1 MGIINI
7 QNIKSK
13 KNITPI
19 FLIVTLVLSVVA
31 SLCSSYIK
39 VSAIDPDARL
49 GSIFLTKN
57 SDYSLE
63 NQSLSMQYFF
73 SISMCLHFAMS
84 KEDGKSAA
92 GSKKDSFIVSGAK
105 IEPTYSQVFP
115 IANEAKVFINGS
127 ATTCAAVL
135 EKALK
140 LWGWNGPADTYVS
153 EFALKSLG
161 CTKYGNGYKCAG
173 DDSGRVKS
181 FRVSLS
187 SVFSDFNKI
196 LSDAGLYVF
205 YRTLFSGPCKGQF
218 FGTKEEIAKKDI
230 ENGEST
236 AGRFDTGWIE
246 AADNTPANPD
256 RIYTYINTPAGNTGG
271 IIKIGATYD
280 QILESTYDDMSAYP
294 NKPIPIYGKAA
305 ISTKTPD
312 SVDTIKEYTGITPQ
326 AQTVSQCQSIVIE
339 LNNKAQAYAR
349 YLEANPLIAPIPTV
363 LSNVSP
369 ATKTPQTA
377 TGDANEVA
385 SCGNQAGPMGWVA
398 CPLMSTLETF
408 NQGAWM
414 LFEGLF
420 KVEPLATNFPPAQ
433 GGGET
438 PVYQAWG
445 IMRNISNILFVIM
458 FLVLI
463 FSQITNIGID
473 NYGIK
478 KLLPKII
485 VGAILINTS
494 FLVMQLLFDV
504 TNIIG
509 AGIYDFLAKQIITG
523 TNAPSPSVLFQEILG
538 LALAGGIVVGGVA
551 VLGGAA
557 AALWMM
563 LPILFGAALALLA
576 AILTLV
582 FRLAIIP
589 MLAIVAPL
597 AFAAYLM
604 PNASSLFKKW
614 KDALTSMLMIYPLAA
629 ILFGGSLLV
638 SQILAG
644 SGFWAKLLAYIVLIM
659 PLGALPFIVSKSGAI
674 VGAASGFLTGLAAKA
689 KKPMEG
695 YAGGKRDTAKARS
708 DEEILK
714 DPNKG
719 GLFTSLRR
727 RQLTRKLADDGSK
740 KEAERNLALQ
750 GSKNLATRL
759 KDDPKFLKRYAG
771 SDPAN
776 QEKALNSARS
786 TLKELESSDLKAAT
800 DAMELNNDNPTTAVA
815 NLGLELENALKSG
828 DVLKARAARAVLAT
842 KGGAG
847 IGMIQTSIEN
857 AEKSPEGVR
866 LNSDQLGKFK
876 NDIAGSGMKGQNAI
890 LDKYSTTTNDM
901 RTTARSRDT
910 FKDLS
915 DADMATQSEVS
926 LQAALDTGA
935 LTSAQA
941 ARILDEDPSNTLRNG
956 VKPKSRAVLERARG
970 STTP

>member
-1 MGIINI
+1 
-7 QNIKSK
+7 
-13 KNITPI
+13 
-19 FLIVTLVLSVVA
+19 
-31 SLCSSYIK
+31 
-39 VSAIDPDARL
+39 
-49 GSIFLTKN
+49 
-57 SDYSLE
+57 
-63 NQSLSMQYFF
+63 
-73 SISMCLHFAMS
+73 
-84 KEDGKSAA
+84 
-92 GSKKDSFIVSGAK
+92 
-105 IEPTYSQVFP
+105 
-115 IANEAKVFINGS
+115 
-127 ATTCAAVL
+127 
-135 EKALK
+135 
-140 LWGWNGPADTYVS
+140 
-153 EFALKSLG
+153 
-161 CTKYGNGYKCAG
+161 
-173 DDSGRVKS
+173 
-181 FRVSLS
+181 
-187 SVFSDFNKI
+187 
-196 LSDAGLYVF
+196 
-205 YRTLFSGPCKGQF
+205 
-218 FGTKEEIAKKDI
+218 
-230 ENGEST
+230 
-236 AGRFDTGWIE
+236 
-246 AADNTPANPD
+246 
-256 RIYTYINTPAGNTGG
+256 
-271 IIKIGATYD
+271 
-280 QILESTYDDMSAYP
+280 
-294 NKPIPIYGKAA
+294 
-305 ISTKTPD
+305 
-312 SVDTIKEYTGITPQ
+312 
-326 AQTVSQCQSIVIE
+326 
-339 LNNKAQAYAR
+339 
-349 YLEANPLIAPIPTV
+349 
-363 LSNVSP
+363 
-369 ATKTPQTA
+369 
-377 TGDANEVA
+377 
-385 SCGNQAGPMGWVA
+385 
-398 CPLMSTLETF
+398 F

-438 PVYQAWG
+438 PVYKAWG